1 MYIGGGREVPDV
13 HWRGEEIP
21 DVHWRGEGDTVCTL
35 EGGGQGK
42 LGYFIVN
49 FWGIQFVKI
58 YKSSTQF
65 YKKN

>member
-49 FWGIQFVKI
+49 F
-58 YKSSTQF
+58 
-65 YKKN
+65 